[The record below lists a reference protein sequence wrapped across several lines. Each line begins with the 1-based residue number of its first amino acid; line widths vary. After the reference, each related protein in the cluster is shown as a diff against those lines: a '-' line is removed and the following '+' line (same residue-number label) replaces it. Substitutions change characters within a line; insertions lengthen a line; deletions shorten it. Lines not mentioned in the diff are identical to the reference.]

1 MASEFL
7 RLGSTSKGVANSNA
21 GHRRTSTTAI
31 EQSLGNDYWLK
42 IRQLLVLANST
53 SRNSEFKMEAE
64 PNPNPSGN
72 APNSC
77 RLAQMILKS
86 AQETP
91 ALLTD
96 RSYSPTSYE
105 VYCAVMVLWNPS
117 WTIHSRLLL
126 LRHVFHQ
133 IVQSSSQEVGAGT
146 MSLVPLGLLSIII
159 VKCWITNIC
168 VCIQLLLRWTL
179 RRPSTT
185 HRHLLVLEKKLIF
198 LVLRIMSN
206 NFWSFLSVVH
216 SPKNVCING

>member
-7 RLGSTSKGVANSNA
+7 RLGSTGKGVAHSTA

-31 EQSLGNDYWLK
+31 GESLGNDYWLK

-105 VYCAVMVLWNPS
+105 VYCAVMVL
-117 WTIHSRLLL
+117 
-126 LRHVFHQ
+126 
-133 IVQSSSQEVGAGT
+133 
-146 MSLVPLGLLSIII
+146 
-159 VKCWITNIC
+159 
-168 VCIQLLLRWTL
+168 
-179 RRPSTT
+179 
-185 HRHLLVLEKKLIF
+185 
-198 LVLRIMSN
+198 
-206 NFWSFLSVVH
+206 
-216 SPKNVCING
+216 

>member
-1 MASEFL
+1 MASDFL
-7 RLGSTSKGVANSNA
+7 RLGSTGKGVAHSNT
-21 GHRRTSTTAI
+21 GHRTRTRTSATAI
-31 EQSLGNDYWLK
+31 GQSLGNDYWLK

-105 VYCAVMVLWNPS
+105 VYCAVMVL
-117 WTIHSRLLL
+117 
-126 LRHVFHQ
+126 
-133 IVQSSSQEVGAGT
+133 
-146 MSLVPLGLLSIII
+146 
-159 VKCWITNIC
+159 
-168 VCIQLLLRWTL
+168 
-179 RRPSTT
+179 
-185 HRHLLVLEKKLIF
+185 
-198 LVLRIMSN
+198 
-206 NFWSFLSVVH
+206 
-216 SPKNVCING
+216 